1 MTSTQPVPI
10 GLHPRLVRLSWG
22 TVGVLTAASV
32 TGSALAPLLLVKGPL
47 LLIALAPDA
56 RHLALV
62 AGRIDPTLLVV
73 LTVLRRAAYSVAVY
87 GLGLAYGDFAV
98 NWIEARAKRL
108 GVALRAL
115 ERLFARVGAA
125 LLVALPFLSLC
136 VLAGA
141 ARTRLALFLPTLLLG
156 HCLWVGVTVW
166 LGKRFAESSQRISDF
181 FSERLLESTLVCV
194 AVMIVYQLITQRK
207 SRSTP

>member
-1 MTSTQPVPI
+1 MTSPI
-10 GLHPRLVRLSWG
+10 PISTGLHPRLVRLSWG
-22 TVGVLTAASV
+22 AVSVLTVASIA
-32 TGSALAPLLLVKGPL
+32 GSALAPLLLVKSPL
-47 LLIALAPDA
+47 LLTVLAPDA

-62 AGRIDPTLLVV
+62 AGRIDPTLLVAV
-73 LTVLRRAAYSVAVY
+73 TVARRALYSVAVY
-87 GLGLAYGDFAV
+87 GLGLAYGSFAV

-108 GVALRAL
+108 GGALRAL
-115 ERLFARVGAA
+115 ERLFARVGAV

-141 ARTRLALFLPTLLLG
+141 ARTRLTVFLPTLLLG

-166 LGKRFAESSQRISDF
+166 LGKRFAETSQRISDF

-194 AVMIVYQLITQRK
+194 AVMVIYQLVSQRK
-207 SRSTP
+207 SRPT